1 MTGTIRRAA
10 ALSVV
15 TALLLAPAP
24 SSAYLKSGFQV
35 GDRTVS
41 LRWQRT
47 PVRYFV
53 TDRAVPGVNAIQ
65 FRDTLA
71 RAFASWQDLPT
82 ASITFEFAGFT
93 AANPGD
99 GDSLS
104 TLGFRPRPDLERVL
118 AQTEFLVNTTTGE
131 IVESDILFNSTFTWS
146 IASSGES
153 GRFDV
158 ESIALHEIG
167 HLLGLGHSAIGET
180 EMRPGGQR
188 VIAAETVMF
197 PIAFS
202 SGNIEGR
209 RLRPDDIAGASD
221 IYPDGDFR
229 RATGSLT
236 GNVTKN
242 GQGVFGAHA
251 VAFNLSTGQLV
262 GNFTLDSN
270 GNFTIAGLEPGRYVV
285 RVEPLDDGET
295 NSYFSNTSRVDVSF
309 LPKFGDRT
317 VVVPAG
323 GTGRALQIEVPPK

>member
-15 TALLLAPAP
+15 TALLIAPAP

-118 AQTEFLVNTTTGE
+118 AQT
-131 IVESDILFNSTFTWS
+131 NSSSTRRRARSSSRTSCS
-146 IASSGES
+146 IRRLPGQSPRPASPAASTS
-153 GRFDV
+153 NR
-158 ESIALHEIG
+158 SRCTR
-167 HLLGLGHSAIGET
+167 SAICWAWGIP
-180 EMRPGGQR
+180 RLARRRCGP
-188 VIAAETVMF
+188 AAS
-197 PIAFS
+197 A
-202 SGNIEGR
+202 
-209 RLRPDDIAGASD
+209 
-221 IYPDGDFR
+221 
-229 RATGSLT
+229 
-236 GNVTKN
+236 
-242 GQGVFGAHA
+242 
-251 VAFNLSTGQLV
+251 
-262 GNFTLDSN
+262 
-270 GNFTIAGLEPGRYVV
+270 
-285 RVEPLDDGET
+285 
-295 NSYFSNTSRVDVSF
+295 
-309 LPKFGDRT
+309 
-317 VVVPAG
+317 
-323 GTGRALQIEVPPK
+323 